1 MSHIANRDHIVQ
13 ALQRE
18 LVGPDP
24 TGHPISLDDVQPI
37 QVEHTRQS
45 RTQLNGQEIL
55 VQDCPTNRYGVGV
68 LFPATT
74 MLGNHRTD
82 ELEPGQVAGIHAPPS
97 EAITSEAS
105 AAVEAMLDRDTPSGV
120 PAEAGD
126 DLDLAGANT
135 FRPSTMAITFRIDLA
150 RPCTL
155 TVVCEGGTYRPV
167 RVTGARSPVLPAASS
182 EANPGPTEDRDP
194 SRTHTWWARQPWC
207 ARALLT
213 DASLRVRRRRRL
225 TPRLD
230 ATGLDQ
236 HKLEIDIIV
245 RPEHASTTLVTVAV
259 VNRTARPAAE
269 MDAACLFQVSMT
281 VRATDEA
288 GGDVIIPHQEQKI
301 GPLDEEEDEIRLLY
315 RRRQTYAIGH
325 GCAADWEAPARERV
339 REVRGTSLPVVE
351 IPNTTSDIHDASG
364 EHLTVSMLELSTPE
378 TWPQAE
384 RKLARIVAE
393 YQAWTADR
401 HEELAAL
408 PEPLR
413 AAGRRNLEQCREAHA
428 RMTGGLALLASR
440 LDVREA
446 FQTMNRALL
455 IQQIR
460 TAVKGARK
468 VQAGGVVENDYLPD
482 DVVSP
487 PHGKGDWRAF
497 QIAFI
502 LMNLASFDRVTSPER
517 TIVDLIWFPTGGGK
531 TEAYLAL
538 AAFYILLERS
548 RARARNLAGSGT
560 AVLMRYTLR
569 LLTAQQFQRAAALVC
584 ALEHLRREAPEK
596 WGERPLTIGMWV
608 GMTPNSRLEAQQTLA
623 RLGRGEETSK
633 TIVVL
638 ERCPWCRASLGV
650 HHVEPEARPARRG
663 PKRRAQ
669 VVVHGY
675 RREGDTVVAYCP
687 DARCPF
693 SARLPILFVDDDIYD
708 EPPTF
713 LIGTVDKFAMLAWR
727 PEARSLFGRD
737 DTGQQVRS
745 PPGLIIQD
753 EFHLISGPLGSM
765 VGLYELAVD
774 ELCTDRRGDT
784 PVLPKLITSTATVR
798 RFKQQVRAVF
808 GRTEVRVFPPPALEV
823 GESFFS
829 RIDSRSRGKFYVG
842 VNAPGLGSMQ
852 TTQVRVFSALLQA
865 AQDVREEWRDPWWT
879 MIGFFNSLRELGA
892 ALTLFNSGIPD
903 YMSSIKARYGVPWSA
918 MRRLRM
924 IRELTGRLEDREIV
938 KALGELEDAYAP
950 DRKVVDVC
958 LASSIIEVGVD
969 IDRLSLMTVIG
980 QPKTTAQYIQ
990 VTGRVGRNWI
1000 ERPGLIVT
1008 IYGVAKPRDRSHFER
1023 FRTYHERLY
1032 AQVEPMSVT
1041 PMSRRALE
1049 RALHAVLTILI
1060 RHTASIQ
1067 CTPGMI
1073 DRSLLVRASE
1083 VIQRRL
1089 SALGL
1094 AGHREELDLEQVLQ
1108 RRIREFEAWQP
1119 HACWQGEHS
1128 NGAPPILRYPGRWWD
1143 ASMRARSWE
1152 MPTSMRFVDAEC
1164 SLYISRRYIDDPSRD
1179 KS

>member
-1 MSHIANRDHIVQ
+1 MSHIHNRDSIVRM
-13 ALQRE
+13 LQRE

-24 TGHPISLDDVQPI
+24 SGQPIALDDAQPL
-37 QVEHTRQS
+37 QVEYTRQC

-68 LFPATT
+68 LCPAAT
-74 MLGNHRTD
+74 MQDTNRTD
-82 ELEPGQVAGIHAPPS
+82 ELEPGQVEGLSSPAS
-97 EAITSEAS
+97 EAITSDAS
-105 AAVEAMLDRDTPSGV
+105 ATVEAMLDRDMSSRG
-120 PAEAGD
+120 PAETGD

-135 FRPSTMAITFRIDLA
+135 FRPSTMAITFRISIA

-155 TVVCEGGTYRPV
+155 TVMCEGGTYRPIK
-167 RVTGARSPVLPAASS
+167 VTGTRSSTPPVAPRDASTS
-182 EANPGPTEDRDP
+182 AMEDQP
-194 SRTHTWWARQPWC
+194 LRTHTWWARQPWS
-207 ARALLT
+207 ARALTT
-213 DASLRVRRRRRL
+213 DANLRVKRRRRL
-225 TPRLD
+225 TPKVD

-236 HKLEIDIIV
+236 HKLEINIIV
-245 RPEHASTTLVTVAV
+245 RPEHAATTLVTVAV
-259 VNRTARPAAE
+259 VNRTARPTTE
-269 MDAACLFQVSMT
+269 VDAACLFQVSMK
-281 VRATDEA
+281 VLATDETGA
-288 GGDVIIPHQEQKI
+288 GTIIPQQEQRS
-301 GPLDEEEDEIRLLY
+301 GPLDDEDDEIRLLY

-325 GCAADWEAPARERV
+325 GCAADWEVPERERV
-339 REVRGTSLPVVE
+339 REVWGASLPVVE
-351 IPNTTSDIHDASG
+351 IPNTTSDIYDASG
-364 EHLTVSMLELSTPE
+364 ERLTASMLELSMPE
-378 TWPQAE
+378 TWTQAE
-384 RKLARIVAE
+384 RKLARIVDA
-393 YQAWTADR
+393 YQAWIADR
-401 HEELAAL
+401 YGELVAVPEQLQAA
-408 PEPLR
+408 
-413 AAGRRNLEQCREAHA
+413 ARRNLDQCREAHA
-428 RMTGGLALLASR
+428 RMVGGLALLASR

-446 FQTMNRALL
+446 FQTMNRAML

-468 VQAGGVVENDYLPD
+468 LRGGGIEDDYLPND
-482 DVVSP
+482 AISP
-487 PHGKGDWRAF
+487 PSGKGSWRAF

-502 LMNLASFDRVTSPER
+502 LMNLVSFDSVTSSER
-517 TIVDLIWFPTGGGK
+517 TVVDLIWFPTGGGK

-538 AAFYILLERS
+538 AAFHILMERS
-548 RARARNLAGSGT
+548 RGRTNRDGSGT

-569 LLTAQQFQRAAALVC
+569 LLTAQQFQRAAALIC
-584 ALEHLRREAPEK
+584 ALEYLRRMTPER
-596 WGERPLTIGMWV
+596 WGARPLTIGVWV

-623 RLGRGEETSK
+623 RLARGDETNK

-638 ERCPWCRASLGV
+638 ERCPWCRALLGAQP
-650 HHVEPEARPARRG
+650 VEPQVGSSRRG
-663 PKRRAQ
+663 TKRRAQ

-737 DTGQQVRS
+737 DAGQQVRS

-753 EFHLISGPLGSM
+753 EFHMISGPLGSM
-765 VGLYELAVD
+765 VGLYELAID

-784 PVLPKLITSTATVR
+784 PVFPKLITSTATVR

-808 GRTEVRVFPPPALEV
+808 GRTEVRVFPPPALEA

-829 RIDSRSRGKFYVG
+829 RTDSQSRGKFYMG

-865 AQDVREEWRDPWWT
+865 AQDVGDEGRDPWWT
-879 MIGFFNSLRELGA
+879 MMGFFNSLRELGA

-903 YMSSIKARYGVPWSA
+903 YVGSIRTRYDLSWSA
-918 MRRLRM
+918 MRRLKV
-924 IRELTGRLEDREIV
+924 IRELTGRLEDREV
-938 KALGELEDAYAP
+938 VEALGELETPYAP

-958 LASSIIEVGVD
+958 LASNIIEVGVD

-990 VTGRVGRNWI
+990 VTGRVGRNWV
-1000 ERPGLIVT
+1000 ERPGLVVT
-1008 IYGVAKPRDRSHFER
+1008 IYGVSKPRDRSHFEK

-1032 AQVEPMSVT
+1032 AQVEPTSVT

-1067 CTPGMI
+1067 ATPATI
-1073 DRSLLVRASE
+1073 DQSLLLRAGE
-1083 VIQRRL
+1083 VIRRRL
-1089 SALGL
+1089 GALGL
-1094 AGHREELDLEQVLQ
+1094 AGRREELDLEHVLQ
-1108 RRIREFEAWQP
+1108 RRIREFQAWQP
-1119 HACWQGEHS
+1119 HACWQGEHT

-1143 ASMRARSWE
+1143 APMRARSWE
-1152 MPTSMRFVDAEC
+1152 TPTSMRFVDAEC
-1164 SLYISRRYIDDPSRD
+1164 SLRISQRYIDDTSGET
-1179 KS
+1179 S